1 MPSNH
6 LILCRPLLLLPS
18 IFLSTRV
25 FSNESALRTRW
36 PKYCKDQTLESHH
49 EEMLGTCYK
58 KTGTC
63 SKISRSG
70 NIMKDWLKG
79 YPRFSSVQ
87 FHSVTQSC
95 PTLCNPMNPPGQA
108 SISITHSRSSPILMS
123 IELVMPSNH
132 LILCRPLLSF
142 QTSGSFQM
150 SQLFSHQ
157 VAKILKFQLQH
168 QSFQWTPRTDLL

>member
-1 MPSNH
+1 
-6 LILCRPLLLLPS
+6 
-18 IFLSTRV
+18 
-25 FSNESALRTRW
+25 
-36 PKYCKDQTLESHH
+36 
-49 EEMLGTCYK
+49 MLGTCYK

-132 LILCRPLLSF
+132 LILCCPLLSF

-168 QSFQWTPRTDLL
+168 QSFQWTPRTDLLFCCFKSFVGIVLTRNKLMLTNCGVGEDSWESLGQQRDPMSPS